1 MSAPGS
7 RASTATATATGV
19 TITGVVR
26 RFGEAQVLSGLSLSV
41 APGELMALLGPSGSG
56 KTTLLRLIAG
66 LDRPD
71 GGTIDLGDRRVAGGS
86 TFVPAE
92 RRGVGLVFQDWALF
106 PHLSVAANVGF
117 GLPRP
122 ERRASPR
129 IDTALA
135 RVGMVGFGDRRPDTL
150 SGGQQQRV
158 ALARAMAPS
167 PRVLLLDEPFS
178 NLDAGLR
185 TDVRS
190 EVRRTLRSIGVTA
203 IFVTHDRDEAFTLGD
218 RVAIVNEGRIAQ
230 VGTPEEVYATPSDRW
245 VAGFLGDANFV
256 PGTIEAGRPS
266 VAVSPLGPLPIRGI
280 VGPGP
285 VSVLLRPE
293 ALTIRPTI
301 DGRAGGS
308 GGTDDGALDGT
319 DPGTGWRVTE
329 AEFLGHSTLTR
340 VTPIGGAVA
349 ASDGEALTLSIRTGG
364 APPARPGEVVDVTYS
379 GGPAVAWAPAEEP
392 PGPVG

>member
-1 MSAPGS
+1 MDIV
-7 RASTATATATGV
+7 GV
-19 TITGVVR
+19 ER
-26 RFGEAQVLSGLSLSV
+26 SFGDARVLSGLGLSV

-71 GGTIDLGDRRVAGGS
+71 GGTIDLGDRRVAGER

-117 GLPRP
+117 GLPRS

-129 IDTALA
+129 IDEALD
-135 RVGMVGFGDRRPDTL
+135 RVGMAGFGDRRPDTL

-158 ALARAMAPS
+158 ALARAMAPG

-178 NLDAGLR
+178 NLDARLR
-185 TDVRS
+185 VEVRS

-203 IFVTHDRDEAFTLGD
+203 IFVTHDRDEAFALGD

-230 VGTPEEVYATPSDRW
+230 VGTPEEVYATPSDPW

-256 PGTIEAGRPS
+256 PSTVEAGGPD
-266 VAVSPLGPLPIRGI
+266 VAASPLGPLPIRVG

-285 VSVLLRPE
+285 VNVLVRPE
-293 ALTIRPTI
+293 ALTIRKRTHN
-301 DGRAGGS
+301 
-308 GGTDDGALDGT
+308 
-319 DPGTGWRVTE
+319 DPGAGWRVTE
-329 AEFLGHSTLTR
+329 VEFLGHSTLTR
-340 VTPIGGAVA
+340 VSRVGADGG
-349 ASDGEALTLSIRTGG
+349 DALTLSIRTGG
-364 APPARPGEVVDVTYS
+364 APPSRPGQVVDVRYS
-379 GGPAVAWAPAEEP
+379 GGPTVAWVPAGTP